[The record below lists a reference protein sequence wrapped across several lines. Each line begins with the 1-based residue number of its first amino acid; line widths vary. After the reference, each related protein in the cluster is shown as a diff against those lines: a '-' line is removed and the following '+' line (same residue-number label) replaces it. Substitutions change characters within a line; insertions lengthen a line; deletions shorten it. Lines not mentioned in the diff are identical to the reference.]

1 MYKED
6 IIFVSDF
13 FMEDIPQGGA
23 ETCNREL
30 VKNLQQ
36 KYKVLELQ
44 SQKLDETFIDH
55 HRDCLYILGS
65 FYLIPKK
72 SLELLKTLNYIIY
85 EHDHKYL
92 ANRNPAAFVDF
103 LAPQEDIKFQD
114 LYEEANLVICQSK
127 FHENIIKKNLSN
139 LENVYNAGCS
149 LWGKQL
155 DEFEAIYEKNKN
167 NPRKGKTAII
177 KGNNP
182 NKGQD
187 LSEEYCIS
195 KNIDYEII
203 ASNSPVELYEKL
215 CEYESLIFFPRT
227 PETFSRVFLEAKLAG
242 CKVITN
248 RLVGALGEDYNWDS
262 REEIISQLKK
272 AEKNLVICIEN
283 VILNKKQI
291 AEKNISV
298 KICLKSDP
306 KVSLITSMYN
316 GEEHIDLFLQ
326 EIVRQKN
333 FDECEVVFVDCNN
346 TPGYEKTAIQKY
358 QQEFQNLH
366 YHFLSPDPGVYG
378 AWNYGILKSRG
389 KYITNANLDDFR
401 SYEQI
406 SILSQVLDTHDHIDL
421 VYHPF
426 IETHNEGETFYST
439 LQRRIYESYDF
450 SPQNMMKCLPGCMP
464 LWRRDLHDKNG
475 MFNQNY
481 LYAGDWEFW
490 LRCVQSG
497 SLFKRIDKVL
507 GCYYFN
513 PDGLST
519 SASNNTKKYQEEQTV
534 FNNYRAIFDGKNN

>member
-333 FDECEVVFVDCNN
+333 FDECEVIFVDCNDE
-346 TPGYEKTAIQKY
+346 PGYEKTAIQEY
-358 QQEFQNLH
+358 QKQFKNLH

-378 AWNYGILKSRG
+378 AWNYGILKSKGR
-389 KYITNANLDDFR
+389 YISNANLDDFR
-401 SYEQI
+401 SYEQVAI
-406 SILSQVLDTHDHIDL
+406 MSELLDAHDHIDL

-426 IETHNEGETFYST
+426 IQTPIEGETFYNT

-450 SPQNMMKCLPGCMP
+450 STKNMIKCLPGCMP
-464 LWRRDLHDKNG
+464 LWRRSLHDKNG
-475 MFNQNY
+475 MFDESY
-481 LYAGDWEFW
+481 RYAGDWEFW
-490 LRCVQSG
+490 LRCVRSG
-497 SLFKRIDKVL
+497 SSFMRNKEVL

-513 PDGLST
+513 PNGLST
-519 SASNNTKKYQEEQTV
+519 SVSNQEKKHKEEGKVFDMYQDMI
-534 FNNYRAIFDGKNN
+534 R

>member
-1 MYKED
+1 VYKED

-333 FDECEVVFVDCNN
+333 FDECEVIFVDCNN

>member
-1 MYKED
+1 
-6 IIFVSDF
+6 
-13 FMEDIPQGGA
+13 MEDIPQGGA

-30 VKNLQQ
+30 VITLKK

-72 SLELLKTLNYIIY
+72 SLELIKTLNYIIY

-114 LYEEANLVICQSK
+114 LYEKANLVICQSK
-127 FHENIIKKNLSN
+127 FHENIIKKNLPN

-149 LWGKQL
+149 LWGEQL
-155 DEFEAIYEKNKN
+155 DEFEAIYEKSKDNL
-167 NPRKGKTAII
+167 RKGKTAII
-177 KGNNP
+177 KGSDP

-195 KNIDYEII
+195 KNIDYEVI
-203 ASNSPVELYEKL
+203 ASNNPVELYEKL
-215 CEYESLIFFPRT
+215 CEYESLVFFPRT

-283 VILNKKQI
+283 VIFSKKQVV
-291 AEKNISV
+291 EKNISV
-298 KICLKSDP
+298 KIGLKSHP

-326 EIVRQKN
+326 EIVKQRN
-333 FDECEVVFVDCNN
+333 FDECEVIFVDCNN
-346 TPGYEKTAIQKY
+346 EPGYEKTAIQEY
-358 QQEFQNLH
+358 QKQFKNLH

-378 AWNYGILKSRG
+378 AWNYGILKSKG
-389 KYITNANLDDFR
+389 SYISNANLDDFR
-401 SYEQI
+401 SYEQVAI
-406 SILSQVLDTHDHIDL
+406 MSELLDAHDHIDL

-426 IETHNEGETFYST
+426 IQTHIEGETFY
-439 LQRRIYESYDF
+439 F
-450 SPQNMMKCLPGCMP
+450 
-464 LWRRDLHDKNG
+464 LHK
-475 MFNQNY
+475 
-481 LYAGDWEFW
+481 
-490 LRCVQSG
+490 
-497 SLFKRIDKVL
+497 
-507 GCYYFN
+507 
-513 PDGLST
+513 
-519 SASNNTKKYQEEQTV
+519 
-534 FNNYRAIFDGKNN
+534 